1 MSFTRNLAL
10 GIALLCPL
18 AACTFH
24 GGFEASASTGTP
36 NSAAPVSDPEI
47 AKIAC
52 SNAECEERKQ
62 RAQAACDDI
71 DRDLQQR
78 QAQAERDAQQ
88 QERAAEEQAQRER
101 AQAEAEAAQR
111 QQEADARAQAQLE
124 ANRQRR
130 DAARHT
136 MGQTLGR
143 STVHVDAPPAP
154 GSSPAQASQPAA
166 AAPHAGAAPSAA
178 DDAAV
183 VAESEQTKLD
193 ATKQLEA
200 KHNEIAQAT
209 EERKAKIRKAL
220 GRTKADMLIAAQRKR
235 NEVHVSLK
243 DSAAQ

>member
-1 MSFTRNLAL
+1 MAFARNLAL
-10 GIALLCPL
+10 SIALLCSL

-47 AKIAC
+47 AKVAC
-52 SNAECEERKQ
+52 SNAECEERKR

-71 DRDLQQR
+71 DRDLRQR
-78 QAQAERDAQQ
+78 QEQAEHDAQQ
-88 QERAAEEQAQRER
+88 QERAAEDQAQRER

-111 QQEADARAQAQLE
+111 QQEADARAQAQLD

-130 DAARHT
+130 DAARRT
-136 MGQTLGR
+136 MGQTLARG
-143 STVHVDAPPAP
+143 TVHVDAPPAP
-154 GSSPAQASQPAA
+154 GSSPAQTSQPAA
-166 AAPHAGAAPSAA
+166 AANAGPAPSTT

-183 VAESEQTKLD
+183 VAESEQAKLD
-193 ATKQLEA
+193 AKKQLEA
-200 KHNEIAQAT
+200 KHSEIAQAT

-235 NEVHVSLK
+235 NEVHASLK